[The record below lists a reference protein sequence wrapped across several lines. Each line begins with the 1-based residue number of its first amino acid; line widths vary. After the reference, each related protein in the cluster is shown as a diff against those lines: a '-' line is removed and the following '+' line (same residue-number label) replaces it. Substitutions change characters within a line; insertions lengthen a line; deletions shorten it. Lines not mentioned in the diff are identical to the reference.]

1 MATINSISNKNQ
13 NFLESVKVFPISVP
27 DNPLL
32 QKTINNIGPVM
43 SNISLANDILKFD
56 LDLEGTDFEAYDKL
70 KVTCLDRNGLSL
82 LRQLEFPK
90 ELSTTAIE
98 LLFRDGAGEKSLM
111 PKKIIEGITV
121 DLSGKVYSDQIRV
134 FVTYTFNEF
143 DSGKV
148 FLFNLG
154 LSQIVVEAVTPIDT
168 QEIKPYSFNK
178 NLLSSL
184 KEDTVASN
192 LLINYS
198 SSGVLSGVFAL
209 DAEKLLKRNC
219 AFPNLINAEKKQSL
233 DTFINNVQIILR
245 GYDSTKLGPYLK
257 DTYGPFFA
265 TTVNDLRVNNSKGKV
280 FYNFFASKIEKLL
293 EYQAEI
299 RFNTFDPTIEMAKKK
314 LTELI
319 MAKGNNDRSKAEDV
333 ILSIYMDDQLKDYSQ
348 EISRIKSLSDIKFFD
363 LISMIEKKIN
373 KDITAKNK
381 VVVNSASDN
390 SQYMSPSPSAYK
402 FYAPPFIQKIKTRI
416 VLNQESENNFFKLEQ
431 SLPLK
436 SLKLTNLD
444 LNNLTVTEL
453 KNKSF
458 IKTNNLINI
467 GKFSIVT
474 EKEPEGTRTG
484 LQNDVNCGD
493 ENYNISTLSKETKMT
508 LSETNEREI
517 ELLYLDRVGDS
528 VSALIFK
535 KADQQLIQEIT
546 QERGK
551 VLARLVNNEEFFD
564 SYFYI
569 ENDGVS

>member
-1 MATINSISNKNQ
+1 MATINSINNKNQ
-13 NFLESVKVFPISVP
+13 NFSESVKVFPISVP
-27 DNPLL
+27 DSPLV
-32 QKTINNIGPVM
+32 QKTINNVGPAM
-43 SNISLANDILKFD
+43 SNISLTNDILKFD

-70 KVTCLDRNGLSL
+70 KVTCLDRNELSL
-82 LRQLEFPK
+82 LRQLDFPK

-98 LLFRDGAGEKSLM
+98 LLFRDGAGEKSLI

-121 DLSGKVYSDQIRV
+121 DLSGKVYSDQIRI

-154 LSQIVVEAVTPIDT
+154 LNEIVVETVGPIGT
-168 QEIKPYSFNK
+168 QEIKSYSFNK
-178 NLLSSL
+178 NLLSLL
-184 KEDTVASN
+184 KEQTVASN

-233 DTFINNVQIILR
+233 DTFINNVQILLR

-265 TTVNDLRVNNSKGKV
+265 TTVDNLRVSNSKGKV
-280 FYNFFASKIEKLL
+280 FYNFFASKIERLL

-299 RFNTFDPTIEMAKKK
+299 RFNTFDPTIDMANKK

-319 MAKGNNDRSKAEDV
+319 IAKGQNDRDRVGDIISA
-333 ILSIYMDDQLKDYSQ
+333 IYMDDQLKDYSQ
-348 EISRIKSLSDIKFFD
+348 EISRIKTLSNTKFFD
-363 LISMIEKKIN
+363 LISRVEKKIN
-373 KDITAKNK
+373 KDIAAKNK
-381 VVVNSASDN
+381 VVVNSPSDS

-402 FYAPPFIQKIKTRI
+402 LHVPPFIQKIKTKI
-416 VLNQESENNFFKLEQ
+416 VFNQQSENNFFKLEQ

-436 SLKLTNLD
+436 TLKLTNLD

-458 IKTNNLINI
+458 IKINNLINI
-467 GKFSIVT
+467 GKFSIVA

-484 LQNDVNCGD
+484 LQNDVNCDD
-493 ENYNISTLSKETKMT
+493 ENYNISNPSRQTKMT
-508 LSETNEREI
+508 LSETSERKI

-535 KADQQLIQEIT
+535 KVDQQLVQKIA

-569 ENDGVS
+569 ENDGVN